1 MHRYAVYIL
10 IRREMVSVPAIGVR
24 LCRPGR
30 IQQTNGT
37 GAIHDPVAL
46 NCECVRSRCHLPR
59 MQKDGGVYVFDLH
72 DDLTKPVAILRD
84 KDSVCPVQF
93 LSFNPK
99 YVQWFELIVLG
110 FANKCVSIDHSV
122 GGSDRLNATASD
134 LLALHPQHR
143 QRNMVAC
150 GDDEGNVKIW

>member
-1 MHRYAVYIL
+1 M
-10 IRREMVSVPAIGVR
+10 
-24 LCRPGR
+24 
-30 IQQTNGT
+30 
-37 GAIHDPVAL
+37 HDPVTL

-59 MQKDGGVYVFDLH
+59 MQKDGEVYVFDLH
-72 DDLTKPVAILRD
+72 DDLAKPVAILRD
-84 KDSVCPVQF
+84 KDSVCPVQC

-99 YVQWFELIVLG
+99 YVRLFELIVLG

-122 GGSDRLNATASD
+122 GGSDRLNATATD

-150 GDDEGNVKIW
+150 GDDEGNVKIWRLSWKLSNALRCIFLCSIFATQHSRA